1 MSAEQIDCEVKV
13 KIITTRFGEIE
24 IDEKKIITFLMG
36 IPGFRELKRFIM
48 IDHKDP
54 IKWLQA
60 VDDPDVA
67 FIVINPFIVFPS
79 YSVDIKDDEELFLGI
94 KGPADVLVLTILCVA
109 NNIITAN
116 LRCPIVINITNYH
129 AAQILM
135 DDERYDF
142 HTPMPGLPQKST
154 T

>member
-1 MSAEQIDCEVKV
+1 MSAEQIYCEVKV

-24 IDEKKIITFLMG
+24 IDEKKIITFPMG
-36 IPGFRELKRFIM
+36 IPGFRELKRFVLIE
-48 IDHKDP
+48 HKDP
-54 IKWLQA
+54 IKWLHA

-94 KGPADVLVLTILCVA
+94 KGPSDVVIFAILCVA
-109 NNIITAN
+109 NNVITAN
-116 LRCPIVINITNYH
+116 LRCPIVINIANYH

-142 HTPMPGLPQKST
+142 NTPMPVLPQKSSS
-154 T
+154 